1 MEHFPGRGL
10 SVCAPPVDSSL
21 TRGFRA
27 DGIPF
32 QSYCGVSA
40 SSAPANGDTDVAY
53 SHLCVMSCVFM
64 CVAHPACLC
73 ASRVFLGSRSCL
85 RVLAMTSTSGGRGG
99 LYSMQIT
106 LPVLQQLLLCVGP
119 SVSC

>member
-1 MEHFPGRGL
+1 MEHFPGGGL
-10 SVCAPPVDSSL
+10 SVYAPPVDSSL

-27 DGIPF
+27 EGIPF
-32 QSYCGVSA
+32 QSNYGVSP
-40 SSAPANGDTDVAY
+40 SYAPANGGTDVAY
-53 SHLCVMSCVFM
+53 SPLYAVLCVCTFSIFG
-64 CVAHPACLC
+64 ACLC
-73 ASRVFLGSRSCL
+73 ALHVLSL
-85 RVLAMTSTSGGRGG
+85 RMLFRCVHKQKEGG